1 MAAVGKMGWIRLV
14 VASLVVAGGLAIS
27 ATAGGREEK
36 IPGPVAAQVLS
47 VIDGDTIIARAR
59 IWLGQRLETRVRL
72 AGVNTPELRGKCPE
86 ERLLARRARDLV
98 RTMIADG
105 DVLLRD
111 IQYGKYAGRV
121 VARVQVRDGGDLS
134 RALLEA
140 GLGRPYDGGRRL
152 SWCRG
157 NGG

>member
-1 MAAVGKMGWIRLV
+1 MATVGKTGCIRLV
-14 VASLVVAGGLAIS
+14 VSSLVVAGGLAIS
-27 ATAGGREEK
+27 VAAGGREEK

-47 VIDGDTIIARAR
+47 VIDGDTIVARAR

-121 VARVQVRDGGDLS
+121 VAHVAAADGTDVA

-140 GLGRPYDGGRRL
+140 GLGRPYNGARRH
-152 SWCRG
+152 SWCPG
-157 NGG
+157 AQ